1 MLESEHSHDRLC
13 PMTAA
18 ADSLRPLAPA
28 ELKRRLGEAGE
39 IAFLDVREAGQ
50 YGDGHPFLA
59 VSLPYSRLELDA
71 PWLLPRRG
79 APIALIDAGDGVA
92 ERAARRL
99 AGLGYREIFAVEGGT
114 PAWSAAGYTLFKGVN
129 VPSKTLGELVEVELH
144 TPSLTAKSLR
154 RMQAEGADLAQLDG
168 RPVEEYRRMTVPGAR
183 CCPNAELAHR
193 LNLLVPDPGTP
204 IVVNCAGRTRSII
217 GAQSLIVAGA
227 PNPIFALENGT
238 QGWELAG
245 LELERGA
252 ERLYPERLDA
262 ATLEASRRQARRLL
276 ETYGLAVVEED
287 RLAAWAAD
295 DGHSLYCL
303 DVRTPEEFAAGHHPL
318 AQSAPGGQLVQA
330 TDRWIAV
337 RNARIALI
345 DDTGLRAAL
354 TALWLRAMGHRPFVV
369 RSEDPETTRQ
379 SAARAA
385 EAPPQP
391 ALPVM
396 PAADLRERLAQ
407 NRVQVIDLRPSA
419 SFRRGHIAGALWSI
433 RPRLAGLT
441 LEPSRPLALTAETPA
456 LAALAAI
463 DLREMGPEEP
473 VFVAPDEAAWREAGL
488 ALEESTGPSDADAI
502 DYLFFVHGRH
512 DGDKA
517 AMRAYLAW
525 ELALIGQL
533 DAQERATFDLSP
545 LMERQV
551 GG

>member
-1 MLESEHSHDRLC
+1 
-13 PMTAA
+13 MTAA

-39 IAFLDVREAGQ
+39 IALLDVREPGQ
-50 YGDGHPFLA
+50 YGDGHSFLA

-71 PWLLPRRG
+71 PRLLPRRRT
-79 APIALIDAGDGVA
+79 PIVLIDEGDGVA
-92 ERAARRL
+92 KRAAWRL
-99 AGLGYREIFAVEGGT
+99 AGLGYEEIFAVEGGA
-114 PAWSAAGYTLFKGVN
+114 PAWAAAGYTLFRGVN
-129 VPSKTLGELVEVELH
+129 VPSKTLGELVEAQLH
-144 TPSLTAKSLR
+144 TPSLSAKSLS
-154 RMQAEGADLAQLDG
+154 RMQAEGAALVQLDG
-168 RPVEEYRRMTVPGAR
+168 RPTEEYRRMTVPGAR

-217 GAQSLIVAGA
+217 GAQSLIAAGV

-245 LELERGA
+245 LELEWGA

-262 ATLEASRRQARRLL
+262 TTLEASRRQARRLI
-276 ETYGLAVVEED
+276 ETYGLAVVDED

-303 DVRTPEEFAAGHHPL
+303 DVRTPEEFTAGHHPM

-330 TDRWIAV
+330 TDHWIAV
-337 RNARIALI
+337 RNARIALM

-369 RSEDPETTRQ
+369 RSEGPGTSWQ
-379 SAARAA
+379 SAERAA

-396 PAADLRERLAQ
+396 PPAALRERLARDQ
-407 NRVQVIDLRPSA
+407 FQIIDLRPSA

-433 RPRLAGLT
+433 RPRLTGLG
-441 LEPSRPLALTAETPA
+441 LEPSRPLVLTAETPA
-456 LAALAAI
+456 LAALAAV
-463 DLREMGPEEP
+463 DLREIGHEES
-473 VFVAPDEAAWREAGL
+473 FFLAPDEAAWLEAGL
-488 ALEESTGPSDADAI
+488 ALEESAGPTDAEAI

-525 ELALIGQL
+525 EQALVGQL
-533 DAQERATFDLSP
+533 DAQERATFDLDP
-545 LMERQV
+545 LIERQA
-551 GG
+551 GR